1 MARAISRTTQH
12 RTMTFLESPAKLT
25 LSLRVVGVRA
35 DGYHLIDA
43 EMVALDIADHITITE
58 ADTTHISLTGPYAD
72 GIATDASNLVHR
84 ALTLVGRTAHV
95 TIHKNIPHG
104 GGLGG
109 GSSNA
114 AAILRWAQFN
124 DLGRAAAIGADV
136 PFSLTGGRARV
147 QGIGE
152 IVEPLAHEHCDIT
165 LLIPPV
171 HTPTPLV
178 YRAWDEMGGPTGS
191 GLNDL
196 EPAALRAVPE
206 LARWRERISQALGQE
221 PHLAGSG
228 STWFVYGHATT
239 PTEGLEGLQVVHTT
253 TRPDAGRVED
263 HLEGEN

>member
-1 MARAISRTTQH
+1 M
-12 RTMTFLESPAKLT
+12 MFVESPAKLT
-25 LSLRVVGVRA
+25 LTLRVVGVRD

-43 EMVALDIADHITITE
+43 EMVALDLADHITI
-58 ADTTHISLTGPYAD
+58 ADSDSTHLSLAGPFAE
-72 GIATDASNLVHR
+72 GITTDASNLVHR
-84 ALTLVGRTAHV
+84 ALSLVGRTASV
-95 TIHKNIPHG
+95 NIHKNIPHG

-114 AAILRWAQFN
+114 AAILRWAHCTDFK
-124 DLGRAAAIGADV
+124 LAATIGADV

-152 IVEPLAHEHCDIT
+152 IVEPMAYERRDIT

-178 YRAWDEMGGPTGS
+178 YRTWDEMGGPTGDA
-191 GLNDL
+191 LNDL

-206 LARWRERISQALGQE
+206 LAQWRERITEALGQE

-228 STWFVYGHATT
+228 STWFVYGHVST

-253 TRPDAGRVED
+253 TRPDPGRVEE
-263 HLEGEN
+263 HLHGGN

>member
-1 MARAISRTTQH
+1 
-12 RTMTFLESPAKLT
+12 MTFLESPAKLT
-25 LSLRVVGVRA
+25 LSLCVEGVRD

-43 EMVALDIADHITITE
+43 QMVALDIADHITIAE
-58 ADTTHISLTGPYAD
+58 SKTTQISLTGPYAQ

-84 ALTLVGRTAHV
+84 ALSLVGRTAHV

-114 AAILRWAQFN
+114 AAILRWAQFS
-124 DLGRAAAIGADV
+124 DVTAAATIGADV

-147 QGIGE
+147 RGVGE
-152 IVEPLAHEHCDIT
+152 IVEPLAYEHCDIT

-178 YRAWDEMGGPTGS
+178 YRTWDEMGGPKGNA
-191 GLNDL
+191 LNDL
-196 EPAALRAVPE
+196 EPAALQAVPE
-206 LARWRERISQALGQE
+206 LAMWRERICQALSQE

-228 STWFVYGHATT
+228 STWFVYGHPSTS
-239 PTEGLEGLQVVHTT
+239 TEGLEGLQVIHTT
-253 TRPDAGRVED
+253 TRPDAGRVEE
-263 HLEGEN
+263 HLKGGN